1 MRLLALLF
9 FALFFASCEKK
20 PSFNRNAHLNGQI
33 INPSSKYVSLY
44 QQNKLL
50 DTIPLDEKGKFSY
63 VFDSLDLGL
72 IQFEHLPERQMMV
85 LEAGDS
91 ISLRANMSDFDASLV
106 FSGTGSAKNNF
117 LTNILLDLDYERN
130 FLANKYVLNS
140 SAFRTLIDSLFLEK
154 KKKWQAFSNQKKFSP
169 LVKTITEA
177 TYTYPYINRLERY
190 TLIRGK
196 AAVKNDSNYFTFRK
210 PVDFNSKA
218 LTFYEPYITYLM
230 SYLSVE
236 ALNESESFNKKKK
249 TTAYNLN
256 RLALIDENIQ
266 DEKLRNSLSRSVAY
280 EELLN
285 FENHELHDDFIAS
298 FNGINTNADDREEVL
313 NFHYALLKMKK
324 GQQLPIVQ
332 LETHKNTLIPSNF
345 AFSGQKTVLY
355 FWSQTQM
362 NHFKRT
368 QERVKNYQEKYPD
381 YRFVGISIQPYN
393 DMVREY
399 QDIMQINVDDQYA
412 LVNFESA
419 SSTWVITHLNKAIV
433 LDENGNLINGFDNFA
448 SKTFLSE
455 IEK

>member
-1 MRLLALLF
+1 M
-9 FALFFASCEKK
+9 
-20 PSFNRNAHLNGQI
+20 
-33 INPSSKYVSLY
+33 
-44 QQNKLL
+44 
-50 DTIPLDEKGKFSY
+50 
-63 VFDSLDLGL
+63 
-72 IQFEHLPERQMMV
+72 
-85 LEAGDS
+85 
-91 ISLRANMSDFDASLV
+91 
-106 FSGTGSAKNNF
+106 
-117 LTNILLDLDYERN
+117 
-130 FLANKYVLNS
+130 
-140 SAFRTLIDSLFLEK
+140 
-154 KKKWQAFSNQKKFSP
+154 
-169 LVKTITEA
+169 
-177 TYTYPYINRLERY
+177 
-190 TLIRGK
+190 
-196 AAVKNDSNYFTFRK
+196 
-210 PVDFNSKA
+210 
-218 LTFYEPYITYLM
+218 
-230 SYLSVE
+230 
-236 ALNESESFNKKKK
+236 
-249 TTAYNLN
+249 
-256 RLALIDENIQ
+256 
-266 DEKLRNSLSRSVAY
+266 AY

-285 FENHELHDDFIAS
+285 FENHEFHDDFIAS
-298 FNGINTNADDREEVL
+298 FNGINTNAEDREEVL

-419 SSTWVITHLNKAIV
+419 SSAWVITHLNKAIV